1 MMPLLNLGLCT
12 PDSCTDYDVR
22 KIVQFVYESAELAL
36 NTKLVCN
43 CSNSRP
49 ENQIYHDQKSM
60 AVLFLLFAI
69 ASLMLFGTCY
79 DVYVHRPLEKS
90 LKIQRLK
97 LNGGNGKP
105 VSVEPQSKFVTI
117 IRLFSVARNLDYI
130 LDTRMEEGQ
139 IRCLHGARFLSMC
152 WVIFGHTY
160 YYICTSL
167 TTDNLLQTM
176 QEFTKFFYNQMVVQ
190 APLAVDSFFLLSGL
204 LTSYIFLV
212 KLQKKQFRL
221 NSFSTW
227 FAYYVRRYLRLNFF

>member
-1 MMPLLNLGLCT
+1 
-12 PDSCTDYDVR
+12 
-22 KIVQFVYESAELAL
+22 
-36 NTKLVCN
+36 
-43 CSNSRP
+43 
-49 ENQIYHDQKSM
+49 M

-97 LNGGNGKP
+97 INGGNGKP

-152 WVIFGHTY
+152 WY

-227 FAYYVRRYLRLNFF
+227 LVYKLIF